1 MKTFSSKLLFYVKKS
16 ILKSAPKERQFISRF
31 LSSLFPYFL
40 SSLDPQFL
48 SSSVP
53 QFLQYCF
60 NNFINRD
67 SFCFS
72 AVVSDETMA

>member
-16 ILKSAPKERQFISRF
+16 ILKSAPKERQFIGR
-31 LSSLFPYFL
+31 FL

-48 SSSVP
+48 RSSVP

>member
-48 SSSVP
+48 NSYNIVLTILSIEIP
-53 QFLQYCF
+53 
-60 NNFINRD
+60 
-67 SFCFS
+67 S
-72 AVVSDETMA
+72 ASAL